1 MKCQELLK
9 VLNEYVEGDIDPD
22 VCHELEKHLA
32 GCNPCKVV
40 IDNIRKTISLYKND
54 QVYELPA
61 DFKQRLHT
69 ALQDKWK
76 KQRKSPSDKPSGQE
90 S

>member
-9 VLNEYVEGDIDPD
+9 VLNEYVEGDIDPA
-22 VCHELEKHLA
+22 VCKELEEHLA
-32 GCNPCKVV
+32 GCNPCEVI

-61 DFKQRLHT
+61 DFKERLHQ
-69 ALQDKWK
+69 ALRDKWK
-76 KQRKSPSDKPSGQE
+76 KQGKPPSDKPSGQG

>member
-1 MKCQELLK
+1 MKCHELLK
-9 VLNEYVEGDIDPD
+9 VLNEYVEGDIDPAI
-22 VCHELEKHLA
+22 CQELEEHLA

-61 DFKQRLHT
+61 DFKARLDV
-69 ALQDKWK
+69 ALKEKWK
-76 KQRKSPSDKPSGQE
+76 NRPPAPPSLPM
-90 S
+90 

>member
-9 VLNEYVEGDIDPD
+9 MLNEYVEGDIDPG
-22 VCHELEKHLA
+22 VCQELEKHLA
-32 GCNPCKVV
+32 GCDPCKVV

-54 QVYELPA
+54 QVYELPT
-61 DFKQRLHT
+61 DFRQRLHQ
-69 ALQDKWK
+69 ALREKWK
-76 KQRKSPSDKPSGQE
+76 GQGAPPTGKTPDGR

>member
-9 VLNEYVEGDIDPD
+9 VLNEYVEGEIDPA
-22 VCHELEKHLA
+22 V
-32 GCNPCKVV
+32 
-40 IDNIRKTISLYKND
+40 ISLYKND

-61 DFKQRLHT
+61 DFKQRLHK

-76 KQRKSPSDKPSGQE
+76 KQGKPPSDKPSGQE

>member
-9 VLNEYVEGDIDPD
+9 VLNEYVEGDIDPA
-22 VCHELEKHLA
+22 VCQELEKHLA

-61 DFKQRLHT
+61 DFKLRLHK

-76 KQRKSPSDKPSGQE
+76 KRGKPPSDKPSGQE

>member
-1 MKCQELLK
+1 MKCQEFLK
-9 VLNEYVEGDIDPD
+9 ALNEYVDGDIDPAI
-22 VCHELEKHLA
+22 CQELEKHLA

-40 IDNIRKTISLYKND
+40 IDNIRKTVSLYQND
-54 QVYELPA
+54 QVYGLPA
-61 DFKQRLHT
+61 DFKERLHQ

-76 KQRKSPSDKPSGQE
+76 KQGKPPSDKPSGQE

>member
-9 VLNEYVEGDIDPD
+9 VLNEYVEGDIDPT
-22 VCHELEKHLA
+22 VCKELEEHLA

-54 QVYELPA
+54 EVYELPA
-61 DFKQRLHT
+61 DFKERLHQ

-76 KQRKSPSDKPSGQE
+76 KQGKPPSDKPSDGE

>member
-9 VLNEYVEGDIDPD
+9 VLNEYVEGDIDPA
-22 VCHELEKHLA
+22 VCQELEKHLA
-32 GCNPCKVV
+32 GCDPCRVV
-40 IDNIRKTISLYKND
+40 IDTLRKTISLYKND

-61 DFKQRLHT
+61 DFRQRLHL
-69 ALQDKWK
+69 ALSEKWK
-76 KQRKSPSDKPSGQE
+76 KQGKPRSAGPPGEE